1 MKIIHTAD
9 LHLGFNAYP
18 KEGAEQRFASLN
30 FLEDY
35 ALKSKPDIILIAGD
49 LFDRRDPPSF
59 IQERFALFVK
69 NLTKNGIGIFILTGN
84 HEGPPNKERRIHL
97 DVYSALEIPNV
108 IVARKMGL
116 YKMKGVNIVAVP
128 YPYKKNLLAKDKYKI
143 ESEEEAA
150 KLMNEVILKSVKK
163 YLEKVSDKNPVILTM
178 HIGVSE
184 GKVGSEQYLA
194 LTNEL
199 TISVSD
205 LDFEEVSYIAMGH
218 LHEMQ
223 MLSTPRNNIP
233 VVYPG
238 SLERLNFG
246 EENNKKGFFEVEFS
260 EGTHTPSMEFVENPF
275 ARSFY
280 TINLRKDEDT
290 ENVDWN
296 KAKKSITR
304 IKLLEDFENEE
315 ILKSLIE
322 KLKKESYVFAGITD
336 SRREKD
342 ETAFAVTHRAIS
354 PKQAIEKYLS
364 EKAKNNE
371 FIKKEKEKIAEVST
385 EILKEVF
392 EGSEEV

>member
-35 ALKSKPDIILIAGD
+35 ALKSKPDIVLIAGD

-59 IQERFALFVK
+59 IQERFALFVR

-116 YKMKGVNIVAVP
+116 YKMKGINIVAVP

-150 KLMNEVILKSVKK
+150 KLMNEVILKSIKK

-280 TINLRKDEDT
+280 TIKLTEDKDVKS
-290 ENVDWN
+290 VDWD
-296 KAKKSITR
+296 KARKSITR
-304 IKLLEDFENEE
+304 IKLLGDFENEE

-322 KLKKESYVFAGITD
+322 KLKKESYIFAGITD

-371 FIKKEKEKIAEVST
+371 FIKKEKEKIAEVSG

>member
-18 KEGAEQRFASLN
+18 KENAERRFASLN

-35 ALKSKPDIILIAGD
+35 ALKSKADIVLIAGD

-69 NLTKNGIGIFILTGN
+69 NLTEKGIGIFILTGN

-97 DVYSALEIPNV
+97 DVYSALEVPNV

-143 ESEEEAA
+143 ENEEEAA
-150 KLMNEVILKSVKK
+150 KLMNEVILNSVEK
-163 YLEKVSDKNPVILTM
+163 YLGMVSGGGPVILAM
-178 HIGVSE
+178 HVGVSE
-184 GKVGSEQYLA
+184 GKVGSERYLA

-205 LDFEEVSYIAMGH
+205 LDFEKVSYVAMGH

-246 EENNKKGFFEVEFS
+246 EENDKKGFFEVEFS
-260 EGTHTPSMEFVENPF
+260 EGGRAPSMEFVENPF

-280 TINLRKDEDT
+280 TVNLRKDEDA
-290 ENVDWN
+290 ENVDWD

-304 IKLLEDFENEE
+304 IKLLGDFENEE
-315 ILKSLIE
+315 ILKLLIE

-336 SRREKD
+336 SRREK
-342 ETAFAVTHRAIS
+342 EKTAFTVTHRAIS
-354 PKQAIEKYLS
+354 PGQAIEKYLS
-364 EKAKNNE
+364 EKAKNDE
-371 FIKKEKEKIAEVST
+371 FVKKEKEKIAEVSG
-385 EILKEVF
+385 EILKEVL

>member
-35 ALKSKPDIILIAGD
+35 ALKSKPDIVLIAGD

-59 IQERFALFVK
+59 VQERFALFVK